1 MRETFRKLKQAVKVV
16 WFEQSQI
23 VAGDVVFVWRSERF
37 EQFLT
42 LGQFNFFLIGL

>member
-1 MRETFRKLKQAVKVV
+1 MRETFRELKQAVKVE

-23 VAGDVVFVWRSERF
+23 VAGDAVFVWRRF